1 MKLNAHFVLKC
12 VFLTLQKVEK
22 STNRPHLRTK
32 KRMANFKFM
41 CVALLLCANTSSI
54 AQNYVPAGL
63 DPNGIVLWLNASHF
77 TSGIWRDSSS
87 FSNNAALFGPTFH
100 LSNAPNGR
108 PAFYFDGVD
117 DYALV
122 SESSSLIL
130 DTLSLSVWCYPEQI
144 SNGSGIVQTILTRG
158 ADEIYHNYRLVLNE
172 SRIASVGMY
181 HNTFNSFIFS
191 SINAFYPDFM
201 YVKSQT
207 QSSYDKWENINIQ
220 SSSIFPSFSVYEKI
234 LYRNNML
241 ESNSALAPYLPYT
254 GTGDLLIGAQPD
266 GNGGTQDFFKGY
278 IGEIILYNRVLNGSE
293 RALLYAYGKAN
304 RNDHSN
310 NTIFDVNAAGIYY
323 QELIGI
329 GKAAGEPAL
338 NSSHSSSGGLIL
350 RSYDGLFADNSWV
363 VIATN
368 LVSADSLQ
376 SWGAGDRWGRGWRV
390 ESNIATSD
398 SIRMALS
405 FSGMGKSSAP
415 STSTHHFL
423 MRASNE
429 TFTNNQEYI
438 PCRVERAHTDTLEI
452 TVKSSDLTD
461 GFYTMVTTPNTTTSP
476 LTWSGNSNSYWGNP
490 SNWDGGVVPSTFN
503 FPLVVQNGA
512 NPLVLPAGSYTIDS
526 IISEQNSTLELSAGS
541 EAICQHVRI
550 DGNLIIR
557 ANSSEYAQI
566 KAQDFSGN
574 GNLLRETYIP
584 SNGWHNVGLCLDA
597 DATASQFGQVSSSL
611 GNLFIWGN
619 NGWEVVQSSDFNDP
633 GRGYLAFTGTNGTQN
648 QPGIWTTNASLSD
661 VNTSISNRVLMYSD
675 NGTIDDSDWNLLC
688 NPFTC
693 AINFFNLPW
702 SGVANSFAIWNPA
715 TNMYE
720 YTSSEFL
727 GNNGGKIAPGQG
739 FWVRA
744 ESSTA
749 NTGNWNMEDH
759 GSTSTTPT
767 FLKSEREWVKIHIQ
781 QESDSMKR
789 DFVTL
794 VNVPGASPELES
806 SMDAIQRSHGSQMP
820 LIYHNS
826 NQDKLAISCL
836 DFNDWVGGLSLELFV
851 PQAGVY
857 KIYTERSDSTM
868 NRNFVL
874 EVPMENS
881 WNSITTSDYILNVAD
896 SGTVIPINLHLNPNL
911 DIPTAADPNT
921 DVSVNLW
928 VEKDFWGINIPGGA
942 VRTTVH
948 VCDVKGRV
956 QGSYELEG
964 DMRIPNHSLPPGIYF
979 IHLNVDGRAYQL
991 KTIKR

>member
-1 MKLNAHFVLKC
+1 MDRTFELK
-12 VFLTLQKVEK
+12 K
-22 STNRPHLRTK
+22 R
-32 KRMANFKFM
+32 RMANFKSI
-41 CVALLLCANTSSI
+41 CVVLLVFSSTCLM
-54 AQNYVPAGL
+54 AQYYVPAGIN
-63 DPNGIVLWLNASHF
+63 PNGLVLWLNASQYNSGDWHDS
-77 TSGIWRDSSS
+77 SGI
-87 FSNNAALFGPTFH
+87 SNDAILFGPTFSQ
-100 LSNAPNGR
+100 SNAPNGR

-117 DYALV
+117 DYARV

-144 SNGSGIVQTILTRG
+144 STGSGIVQTILTRG
-158 ADEIYHNYRLVLNE
+158 SDEINHNYRLVLNE
-172 SRIASVGMY
+172 SRNDTLGLYTNYSLDKYIISFFNLSPADYFYNVSTNG
-181 HNTFNSFIFS
+181 NNFNSWE
-191 SINAFYPDFM
+191 SILITLGRPISPAFPM
-201 YVKSQT
+201 YQ
-207 QSSYDKWENINIQ
+207 IN
-220 SSSIFPSFSVYEKI
+220 SNLNIFPSIYF
-234 LYRNNML
+234 
-241 ESNSALAPYLPYT
+241 PYLPYT
-254 GTGDLLIGAQPD
+254 GVGDLFIGAQPD

-293 RALLYAYGKAN
+293 RALLHAYGKAN

-338 NSSHSSSGGLIL
+338 YSSHSSSGGLML

-363 VIATN
+363 VIASN
-368 LVSADSLQ
+368 LASADSLQ
-376 SWGAGDRWGRGWRV
+376 SWGAGNRWGRGWRV
-390 ESNIATSD
+390 ETNIATND
-398 SIRMALS
+398 SIRLALS

-423 MRASNE
+423 IRASNE

-438 PCRVERAHTDTLEI
+438 PCRVERVHTDTLEI

-476 LTWSGNSNSYWGNP
+476 LTWSGNSNSNWGNP

-541 EAICQHVRI
+541 EAVCQHVRI

-611 GNLFIWGN
+611 GNLFIWGSS
-619 NGWEVVQSSDFNDP
+619 GWEVVQSSDFNDP

-648 QPGIWTTNASLSD
+648 QPGIWATNASLSD
-661 VNTSISNRVLMYSD
+661 VNTSIPNRVLMYSD

-744 ESSTA
+744 ESTTA

-767 FLKSEREWVKIHIQ
+767 FLKSEREWVKIHVQ

-820 LIYHNS
+820 LIYHES

-836 DFNDWVGGLSLELFV
+836 DFDDWVGALSLELFV

-857 KIYTERSDSTM
+857 KIFTEGSDSTV

-881 WNSITTSDYILNVAD
+881 WNSISTSDYTLNVAD

-921 DVSVNLW
+921 DGSVNLW
-928 VEKDFWGINIPGGA
+928 VEQDFWGINIPGGA

-948 VCDVKGRV
+948 VYDVKGHV